1 MSIKN
6 NKNLIGNIVIAV
18 SIILVIICI
27 FMCYTTQEANSHSD
41 SLNWNDMHF
50 ILIQGLTSDEKT
62 NDTIK
67 FSGGY
72 GRHNIEVH
80 KTNDLTR
87 YNQYIGDTNT
97 SSHIKSGFMRMS
109 FNDTHNMECINDG
122 GTWYAFVIPKN
133 PDNNTY
139 AKLEGNPTIYEFSCP
154 DKDFLISFTHSI
166 TYADPNDDGGV
177 KFVS

>member
-1 MSIKN
+1 MALKN
-6 NKNLIGNIVIAV
+6 NKNLIGNIVIIV
-18 SIILVIICI
+18 SIILVAICI
-27 FMCYTTQEANSHSD
+27 FMCFTTHQNNTNSD

-50 ILIQGLTSDEKT
+50 ILIQGIVCDEKT
-62 NDTIK
+62 DDMIK

-72 GRHNIEVH
+72 GRHDIEVN
-80 KTNDLTR
+80 KTNDPNR

-97 SSHIKSGFMRMS
+97 SEHIKNGFFRTN
-109 FNDTHNMECINDG
+109 FNDTNSMEYIEIDG
-122 GTWYAFVIPKN
+122 KWHAFVIPKN
-133 PDNNTY
+133 DNGTSE
-139 AKLEGNPTIYEFSCP
+139 KLKGHPTIYEFSCP